1 MTGTQKAAPHG
12 SAGGVDLDKISA
24 SMSKEELD
32 RVRQEILRVV
42 TTQTPRGV

>member
-1 MTGTQKAAPHG
+1 M
-12 SAGGVDLDKISA
+12 DLDKISP

-42 TTQTPRGV
+42 RRRRRGECSPRVREQ

>member
-12 SAGGVDLDKISA
+12 TGGGVDLDKISA

>member
-12 SAGGVDLDKISA
+12 NGGGFDLDKISP
-24 SMSKEELD
+24 SMSEEELE